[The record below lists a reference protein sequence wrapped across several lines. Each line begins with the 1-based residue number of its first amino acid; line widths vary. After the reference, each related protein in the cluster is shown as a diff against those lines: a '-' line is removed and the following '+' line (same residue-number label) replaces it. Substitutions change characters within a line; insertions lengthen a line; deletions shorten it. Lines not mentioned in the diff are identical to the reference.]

1 MFEVRA
7 EKARLQ
13 VERREVLTSGS
24 VNAYRVR
31 FTFSREWEG
40 LERRAVFRA
49 GDESR
54 TLPLDGSGECAIPW
68 EVLAR
73 PGLYVQAGVYGVG
86 AGETVLPTVW
96 ANLGAVLEGAAPGE
110 EARPPTPALW
120 EELLAGKADSL
131 DYTPEGRLGLY
142 SGAKLLSAVAPR
154 GGADGVSDHGALA
167 GRDAPRQHP
176 VASIAGLPEEL
187 RRIPAPAEALTNEEL
202 EDLLQ

>member
-131 DYTPEGRLGLY
+131 DYTPEGNIEAAGPLFRGEAALRRGAAGRSGRRLGPRRAGRTGRPPAAPCCIHCRTAG
-142 SGAKLLSAVAPR
+142 GAAAYPGAG
-154 GGADGVSDHGALA
+154 GGADK
-167 GRDAPRQHP
+167 
-176 VASIAGLPEEL
+176 
-187 RRIPAPAEALTNEEL
+187 
-202 EDLLQ
+202 